1 MKHLQ
6 ITDYQQG
13 THGIETIG
21 GLRAEAQNRLQ
32 KKWTRFEIEK
42 NQKWGDYSRC
52 RKNYAFFSQISLL
65 GIDFMLTDSNYLIID
80 CLQNFY

>member
-32 KKWTRFEIEK
+32 KK
-42 NQKWGDYSRC
+42 
-52 RKNYAFFSQISLL
+52 
-65 GIDFMLTDSNYLIID
+65 
-80 CLQNFY
+80 